1 MCMSVRQ
8 SSTTAFRISGP
19 ELTSAECT
27 DARCEFAA
35 AATGPGAVTALALAG
50 VLALLAFA
58 YIRDARTECRN
69 ERRRVLDERDA
80 FERFAERVAD
90 VDPVPV
96 ETRRGPPERVE
107 RGLNAGAR
115 PDGGDAALRRVLSAY
130 RDTVMALPHYR
141 SEYDETVAESLSA
154 ELGPDTT
161 TALASDG
168 TLSPGAQSALVRRS
182 RRAVDAREELA
193 DAVAGEVERLT
204 EAESALADV
213 DRRRRRLVGHLDGMK
228 SGPAVDAAIDVWRR
242 LGELE
247 RDCDDLAADRQRE
260 LDDPP
265 MTLGE
270 TVTDEGDR
278 AFYAYLYGATDGPRY
293 PVLAQS
299 ASLADRVREDRSRV
313 GSRVAGG
320 H

>member
-1 MCMSVRQ
+1 MSVRQ
-8 SSTTAFRISGP
+8 SSTTAFRISDP
-19 ELTSAECT
+19 ELTSAECA
-27 DARCEFAA
+27 DAGCELVA
-35 AATGPGAVTALALAG
+35 AATDPAAVTALALAG
-50 VLALLAFA
+50 VVALLAFA
-58 YIRDARTECRN
+58 YVRDARAECRD

-90 VDPVPV
+90 VDPVPA
-96 ETRRGPPERVE
+96 ETQRGPQEWAK

-115 PDGGDAALRRVLSAY
+115 PDGGDPALRQVLSAY

-154 ELGPDTT
+154 ELGPDTA
-161 TALASDG
+161 TALASNG

-182 RRAVDAREELA
+182 RRAVDARERLA
-193 DAVAGEVERLT
+193 DAVAGEIERLT

-213 DRRRRRLVGHLDGMK
+213 DRRRRRLVGHLDGME
-228 SGPAVDAAIDVWRR
+228 SGPAADAAIDVWRS

-265 MTLGE
+265 MTLDE
-270 TVTDEGDR
+270 TVTDGGNN
-278 AFYAYLYGATDGPRY
+278 AFYAYLYGATDGPRH

-299 ASLADRVREDRSRV
+299 ASLADLVREDRSRV

-320 H
+320 R

>member
-1 MCMSVRQ
+1 MSVRQ
-8 SSTTAFRISGP
+8 SPTTAFRISDP
-19 ELTSAECT
+19 ELTSAECPGVG
-27 DARCEFAA
+27 CELAA

-50 VLALLAFA
+50 VVALLAFA
-58 YIRDARTECRN
+58 YVRDARTECQN

-80 FERFAERVAD
+80 FERFAERVAS
-90 VDPVPV
+90 VEAVSV
-96 ETRRGPPERVE
+96 ETRQSPPDRVV
-107 RGLNAGAR
+107 GAR
-115 PDGGDAALRRVLSAY
+115 PDGGDAALRQVLSAY

-154 ELGPDTT
+154 ELGPDTA

-182 RRAVDAREELA
+182 RRAADAREQLA
-193 DAVAGEVERLT
+193 DAVAREVERLT
-204 EAESALADV
+204 DAESALADV
-213 DRRRRRLVGHLDGMK
+213 DRRRRRLIGHLDGME

-247 RDCDDLAADRQRE
+247 RDCDGIAADRQRE
-260 LDDPP
+260 LADPP
-265 MTLGE
+265 MTLDG

-299 ASLADRVREDRSRV
+299 ASLADLVRDDRDRV
-313 GSRVAGG
+313 GSLVAGG
-320 H
+320 R